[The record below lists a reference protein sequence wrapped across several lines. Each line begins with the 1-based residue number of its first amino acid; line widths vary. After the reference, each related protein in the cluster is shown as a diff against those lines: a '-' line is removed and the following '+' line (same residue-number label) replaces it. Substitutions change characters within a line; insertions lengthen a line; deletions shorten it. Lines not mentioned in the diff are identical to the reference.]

1 MHASFAFAT
10 DMFDPE
16 TIETLSARFLRVLD
30 AVLED
35 PSTVV
40 ADIDL
45 LSEEERRQLS
55 GVWGGDGVEPRT
67 LAEILAAAAH
77 TDPTRTALTYEG
89 RQLSYRALDEDSNR
103 LARLLVSR
111 GSARNRWWRCRCPA
125 PSSRWRRVGGRQ
137 DRCRVRTG

>member
-77 TDPTRTALTYEG
+77 TDPRG
-89 RQLSYRALDEDSNR
+89 RR
-103 LARLLVSR
+103 
-111 GSARNRWWRCRCPA
+111 
-125 PSSRWRRVGGRQ
+125 
-137 DRCRVRTG
+137 